1 MDKQHAWD
9 VLDSFVVNNAI
20 CKDILV
26 SQTSED
32 INYPGNPAKEIVRT
46 INDNTPI
53 ALEAFH
59 ESRKNKKVM
68 QITDPIMGTV
78 SMKYIEVNIVPEA
91 ERESQR
97 TIYLSNGSIT
107 PSDNLHTLAITLAA
121 SGYRVVS
128 LPHVLDKDTTF
139 LPDEQPIS
147 MRRRDQFIGS
157 LYAYEEVC
165 GAFSSEAVFLSQLI
179 HNDAV
184 QNNVQ
189 NIELL
194 GNSAGGPIMMRI
206 AAQFC
211 KDWDMCDRIKMLHLV
226 SPAGCFPL
234 QATKGW
240 QKVKNIAKMGYG
252 LLSELNA
259 LPQTDPLED
268 VLATKAAGETEHRKI
283 DIGYLAARCVT
294 NVFEQTMADINVR
307 VNIFSGANDNTFPF
321 EMLNAAVAGAMQH
334 RNHIIQRIISE
345 NNQLRAQI
353 YKLNSMGATQ
363 EEIDAVQAHIQ
374 DYSRYLIHFS
384 EMTKVNY
391 DGSHKRMGHMSP
403 LQLCVEIA
411 TQFNAYHQSLL

>member
-1 MDKQHAWD
+1 
-9 VLDSFVVNNAI
+9 
-20 CKDILV
+20 
-26 SQTSED
+26 
-32 INYPGNPAKEIVRT
+32 
-46 INDNTPI
+46 
-53 ALEAFH
+53 
-59 ESRKNKKVM
+59 
-68 QITDPIMGTV
+68 
-78 SMKYIEVNIVPEA
+78 
-91 ERESQR
+91 
-97 TIYLSNGSIT
+97 
-107 PSDNLHTLAITLAA
+107 
-121 SGYRVVS
+121 
-128 LPHVLDKDTTF
+128 
-139 LPDEQPIS
+139 
-147 MRRRDQFIGS
+147 
-157 LYAYEEVC
+157 
-165 GAFSSEAVFLSQLI
+165 
-179 HNDAV
+179 
-184 QNNVQ
+184 
-189 NIELL
+189 
-194 GNSAGGPIMMRI
+194 
-206 AAQFC
+206 
-211 KDWDMCDRIKMLHLV
+211 
-226 SPAGCFPL
+226 
-234 QATKGW
+234 
-240 QKVKNIAKMGYG
+240 
-252 LLSELNA
+252 LNA